1 MIDFYSG
8 KIYIVL
14 CVSIYQVNL
23 ELRNLIY
30 AAYLHDI
37 GKFWQRVGKKSGT
50 HAEWGQNFVR
60 EYLPNE
66 EMIASL
72 VGSHHDYR
80 ECRTEWE
87 GLAKIIIEADHLSAG
102 HDRADRDG
110 DEKGDPKAEGLRC
123 IFEKVSFGRQT
134 EFTRM
139 YPLKPLDFS
148 DDQYP
153 VDPMEYLRQNY
164 ATDLRQLYDRLWRA
178 FVAEWTEIG
187 RPDLRQL
194 DALMKKYT
202 SCIPSAVYVNEPDI
216 PLYDHCKTT
225 AAIASCLYFA
235 QKGRKEFLLIEGDL
249 SGIQNFIFDVASPAD
264 ARKGMAKRLRGR
276 SFWLGLL
283 TRAVSDVLL
292 QKAELSPAN
301 LLWNTGGKFVI
312 LAPNT
317 PEMRSFVLQLER
329 SVNAG
334 LLSEYQGKLYLAFG
348 MLEFG
353 KERFAESFDCLLGEL
368 GDQIAEKKLRKF
380 AECDLS
386 FDAIGGV
393 VSKEAFCP
401 VCGVKLMEGKCPACS
416 LYEDIGRKIAF
427 SQYLVCGAGKVY
439 PFDFSRIGLD
449 VSYDLTSKPAGVA
462 YHINDMRLGKDVS
475 GFLVM
480 GNAIPKAA
488 NEVLTFGDLA
498 LLAKGDKKLGV
509 FKADMDRLGKVM
521 SVGLVEGK
529 RSISR
534 IHTLSSRIEHFFC
547 GMVNPLCSAYPVY
560 LDETPDSERV
570 VLESGQVVWVPNSVS
585 GGETKPGISPLYI
598 VYAGGDD
605 LLIVGPYDRIILFAD
620 LFYRKFREYVCNNLD
635 LTLSAGIAVSHPR
648 QPITF
653 SVLAASEQ
661 LETAKQAGR
670 NRVCLLGE
678 CLLWDAAGTM
688 ECGFARLIR
697 YGEQIE
703 TYVRDGVLT
712 RSMLNSLSVLWVEYF
727 GGKPAGQRAV
737 VRRYLPQLMYMLK
750 RNVSD
755 VKIREELRS
764 TMGPMFGWMQ
774 FPIQWALMRTRRV

>member
-1 MIDFYSG
+1 M
-8 KIYIVL
+8 
-14 CVSIYQVNL
+14 
-23 ELRNLIY
+23 
-30 AAYLHDI
+30 AY
-37 GKFWQRVGKKSGT
+37 R
-50 HAEWGQNFVR
+50 
-60 EYLPNE
+60 
-66 EMIASL
+66 
-72 VGSHHDYR
+72 
-80 ECRTEWE
+80 
-87 GLAKIIIEADHLSAG
+87 
-102 HDRADRDG
+102 
-110 DEKGDPKAEGLRC
+110 
-123 IFEKVSFGRQT
+123 
-134 EFTRM
+134 
-139 YPLKPLDFS
+139 
-148 DDQYP
+148 
-153 VDPMEYLRQNY
+153 
-164 ATDLRQLYDRLWRA
+164 
-178 FVAEWTEIG
+178 
-187 RPDLRQL
+187 
-194 DALMKKYT
+194 
-202 SCIPSAVYVNEPDI
+202 
-216 PLYDHCKTT
+216 
-225 AAIASCLYFA
+225 
-235 QKGRKEFLLIEGDL
+235 
-249 SGIQNFIFDVASPAD
+249 
-264 ARKGMAKRLRGR
+264 
-276 SFWLGLL
+276 
-283 TRAVSDVLL
+283 
-292 QKAELSPAN
+292 
-301 LLWNTGGKFVI
+301 
-312 LAPNT
+312 
-317 PEMRSFVLQLER
+317 
-329 SVNAG
+329 
-334 LLSEYQGKLYLAFG
+334 
-348 MLEFG
+348 
-353 KERFAESFDCLLGEL
+353 
-368 GDQIAEKKLRKF
+368 
-380 AECDLS
+380 
-386 FDAIGGV
+386 
-393 VSKEAFCP
+393 
-401 VCGVKLMEGKCPACS
+401 
-416 LYEDIGRKIAF
+416 
-427 SQYLVCGAGKVY
+427 
-439 PFDFSRIGLD
+439 
-449 VSYDLTSKPAGVA
+449 
-462 YHINDMRLGKDVS
+462 INDMRLGKDVS

-521 SVGLVEGK
+521 SVGLAEGK